1 MQHGHRTV
9 QPVTSGERGLARM
22 VKRLKADRK
31 TDWGTSIAARLELD
45 NRAGTCCAGAN
56 FRPLEFTGMSCS
68 ITPFHANYPS
78 MDQIPV
84 ATCAT
89 AVDMSDGAVVVLII
103 HEALYFGQSMDH
115 FLINPNQICITGI
128 PVNDNPFDL
137 SRLFGIDHPE
147 V

>member
-1 MQHGHRTV
+1 V
-9 QPVTSGERGLARM
+9 
-22 VKRLKADRK
+22 VKRVKADKK
-31 TDWGTSIAARLELD
+31 TDWGTSITARSELD
-45 NRAGTCCAGAN
+45 NRADTCCAGAN

-68 ITPFHANYPS
+68 VTPFHANYPA

-89 AVDMSDGAVVVLII
+89 AVDMPDGAVVVLII

-115 FLINPNQICITGI
+115 SLINPNQIRITGI

-137 SRLFGIDHPE
+137 SKPFGIDHPE
-147 V
+147 VHIPFATDGATVYLTS